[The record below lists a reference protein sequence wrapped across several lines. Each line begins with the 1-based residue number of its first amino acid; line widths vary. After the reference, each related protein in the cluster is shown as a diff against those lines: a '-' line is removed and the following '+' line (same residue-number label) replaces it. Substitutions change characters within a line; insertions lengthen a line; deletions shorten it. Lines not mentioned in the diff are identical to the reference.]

1 MERPQAAARVAKP
14 ELRGQ
19 RRFATHAGLCW
30 GWVAATE
37 CRAAFSNCGADISA
51 RCHGPFCIRTMGILR
66 DFAASLRDVFVGFVH
81 CGYWLVFGVRLRGI
95 AGQKLKRIF
104 GLVGRLIGFDLVAVV
119 RLFSVFDLFSRN
131 CFRQGGIELPYLR
144 RGISNK
150 RDLLQRLLPGLLA
163 VIRCRAGRL
172 CRRRDNRSR
181 LSCGDRRCAEVRRRY
196 VRGVSFLFGRRF
208 LIPVRLDAVSDAGG
222 NVDFGAR
229 NDLAIVVRL
238 TVFDRF
244 LIAGR
249 DVIGF
254 RGRCN
259 RQASPGIAGFVFLF
273 KRLPRRLAQERPP
286 SPGSR
291 VTKRQN
297 LPVRG
302 LALRATC
309 RHL

>member
-1 MERPQAAARVAKP
+1 MR
-14 ELRGQ
+14 
-19 RRFATHAGLCW
+19 
-30 GWVAATE
+30 
-37 CRAAFSNCGADISA
+37 
-51 RCHGPFCIRTMGILR
+51 ILR

-119 RLFSVFDLFSRN
+119 RLFFVFDLFSRN

-181 LSCGDRRCAEVRRRY
+181 LSCGDRRGAEVRRRY

-208 LIPVRLDAVSDAGG
+208 LIRVRLDAVSDAGG

-273 KRLPRRLAQERPP
+273 KRLPSRLGQGRPP

-291 VTKRQN
+291 ITKRQN
-297 LPVRG
+297 LPVHG
-302 LALRATC
+302 LALRAPC